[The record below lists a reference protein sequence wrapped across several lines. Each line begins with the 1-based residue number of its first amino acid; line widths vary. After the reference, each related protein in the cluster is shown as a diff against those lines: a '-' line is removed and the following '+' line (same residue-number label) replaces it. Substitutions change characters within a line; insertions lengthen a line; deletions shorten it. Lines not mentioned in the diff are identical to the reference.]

1 MKKRLAALL
10 LVLALLLTCVPVGVV
25 AEETD
30 PEQLPGE
37 GQEETAQAAVAEE
50 TVGETAIPR
59 EHDHKDDAHKCEHC
73 NQFVTWQK
81 WGDDEAEQTTL
92 PTAGHYY
99 LVAPIQVSAI
109 TDVKSSADLVL
120 CLNGYTVDARHTTYI
135 YRVGTNNSKTDK
147 AKVTISDCGAYWD
160 EAGVYHAGG
169 LINGK
174 GKDGGGAFFMRG
186 ASSLYMYAGKLTGHQ
201 NTQSSNSTG
210 YGGGAIT
217 SRNTAAIYL
226 ENVEISGC
234 STGTEGGAIGSRD
247 KVTITLKNVTIKN
260 NTATRAGGA
269 IYLDSADNKLT
280 ATDCIFENNTTA
292 VTGGAVSVLSGE
304 AVLTNCLLKK
314 NTATTDGGAV
324 YLTGENSE
332 LTATDCRF
340 EENTSTRRGGAIAM
354 LEGSS
359 ATVSGGA
366 FHKNTGTTLGGAV
379 YTNKSELTVQGTA
392 NAYLPLTENHGEAG
406 SNGGAIYAT
415 GDGDVLLQHISMTG
429 NTAATTG
436 GSALMVTG
444 GAQVTLADSS
454 VTGNENRTTGDY
466 RSAVYVAGAVSILTL
481 SGKVEIRDNGNS
493 DLYVQNNTYNRTND
507 DCWLVAEGMTEGTQ
521 VNLSTHTL
529 VEEDENDYLNTRILD
544 GQPASWKK
552 GWIVY
557 SGNQM
562 AVDYNREEDKFFFT
576 VNTSHLHCDCGDG
589 TDAHCSHAQ
598 IPYMPW
604 TDGDSLPASGAIYL
618 ETDVKLP
625 QSVAVNGH
633 LQICLNGH
641 TISAEYA
648 EQGDAKDRFFTLNN
662 ADRLTISDCTAK
674 TENGV
679 YTAGKLTGSSYTGV
693 MVANSSTSDNTAVI
707 DFYDGIF
714 TDNESSAGAAFSIQ
728 DGATLNM
735 YGGQISGNT
744 STNMGGAVYVGS
756 NGTFCMYGGKITG
769 NSAVNGTVYV
779 TGSTL
784 KLYGGTITGN
794 TVTGLGGGVYL
805 NKSPVTMGGTPVITG
820 NTAGGNAS
828 NLYLVGTSQITFDGM
843 GQGEQ
848 QIGIGADEAPRYLS
862 TDMGEENP
870 EKYFVAD
877 SQFRVLEVR
886 DNRLYLNY
894 TSDHGHCDCAGS
906 DSHCDHQQVAWAPW
920 ESTTTLPSA
929 EGYYYLLSDVT
940 VSNHTTFS
948 TGHVHLCLNG
958 HTVTAAGAENTKS
971 DRFYTLEKDAQLT
984 ITDCTAKTENGVY
997 KAGKLT
1003 GATGTAIMIPNQT
1016 TDGAVNNVVV
1026 NLYEGIITGNTITGT
1041 GGVINVQ
1048 DKAVFNMYG
1057 GEISG
1062 NTAKLAVAADGKATG
1077 GMGAAF
1083 YIGEAATL
1091 NIYAGAVTGNACEG
1105 SGTVYVTGGAALNM
1119 QGGKLSGN
1127 QAAQN
1132 AGGVMVTGN
1141 ESAMTMQ
1148 GGEISGNTAKSAG
1161 GVLVQIRGTLIL
1173 NGGKITGNSATSQG
1187 GGVFISTNSTL
1198 VMTGG
1203 EVTGNNAAGNG
1214 GGIALYGAAADIS
1227 GGKISGN
1234 TAANGGGLAAR
1245 LGERTVDGEK
1255 FTDVPT
1261 VVNMTGGEVSG
1272 NKASSVG
1279 GGVFTHGEGTTF
1291 HMADGAI
1298 SNNASPNGGGVITQ
1312 TGSVFHLKGGK
1323 LNGNTA
1329 AKGGG
1334 GVYVSYTSVFHQ
1346 SGGEIANNKADGNG
1360 GGIYALGSQLNL
1372 TGGKISGNDTKG
1384 SGAGIYANKYT
1395 RFAGK
1400 PNEITYTAQINLKG
1414 VAVENNTTPSNGAG
1428 ICTSKGAVVNMSSG
1442 SVSGNV
1448 SAKAGAG
1455 MLLQSGSK
1463 LNLTGGTISN
1473 NRAKNGA
1480 GVYISSDSFINMTGG
1495 SISYNAST
1503 SNCAGLYLLKCEAVL
1518 GGGTISHNTSE
1529 TIAGG
1534 IYVVGAQLKLCGTNI
1549 TDNTAKTNGA
1559 GICTT
1564 KRTVGGVD
1572 YFTDITMTGGTISGN
1587 STDGSGG
1594 GVLLQSKT
1602 TMTMSGGIVENNRTG
1617 KDGGGIYVSTNCTF
1631 HMNGGQ
1637 ILGNTAERNGGGLYN
1652 LKSTVNYNAGKIT
1665 GNTAAGNGGGIVMSG
1680 EGYVGNMK
1688 KDMVIT
1694 GNSSVNGGA
1703 LVVQGRYTLNMEDVN
1718 LTDNM
1723 ATTGNG
1729 GAIYLSTNSFLNIKG
1744 GTITN
1749 HNCDGYGGAIFST
1762 TNSTL
1767 NMQGTVISDNKAGY
1781 GGAISLGGT
1790 ATMEDLSVLGNEAV
1804 NEGGGIYC
1812 HKLKVGGLFEDHLI
1826 TVKNTVLE
1834 NNKAGTQGGGVY
1846 VLRGSKCLFDGLTVR
1861 ENTAGG
1867 EGGGLYV
1874 VDDTA
1879 MYNMTVTGNTSD
1891 GGYALYLAD
1900 SEYDGESYFIG
1911 IFKLGGVMVVKDN
1924 VGGDMYFGD
1933 QTAAAVDHMG
1943 LSEGTQMYITLHSGL
1958 LTQTLQG
1965 VYNYEGGDL
1974 QYIVTA
1980 GDRSVTDPEYDPQW
1994 NDRFNPTEPEEPAQ
2008 GDEEPD
2014 ATEKKTTSPLIWI
2027 MVGAGAVAAAVIAII
2042 CVVVAKKKKSAAGK

>member
-25 AEETD
+25 AEGTD

-37 GQEETAQAAVAEE
+37 GQEETYQAAVAEE
-50 TVGETAIPR
+50 TAGETANPK

-73 NQFVTWQK
+73 GQFVTWQK
-81 WGDDEAEQTTL
+81 WGDDSAEKTTL
-92 PTAGHYY
+92 PNGKGHFV
-99 LVAPIQVSAI
+99 LVDNIDVGSHVTT
-109 TDVKSSADLVL
+109 TDKADIVL
-120 CLNGYTVDARHTTYI
+120 CLNGYTVDGGDSKYF
-135 YRVGTNNSKTDK
+135 YRVGSKANDTSSL
-147 AKVTISDCGAYWD
+147 TISDCNR
-160 EAGVYHAGG
+160 EAGQ
-169 LINGK
+169 LINGYQ
-174 GKDGGGAFFMRG
+174 GDTSGAIYVRYNARF
-186 ASSLYMYAGKLTGHQ
+186 YMYAGKFVNNTNEQKSTLTGY
-201 NTQSSNSTG
+201 S
-210 YGGGAIT
+210 GGAIQV
-217 SRNTAAIYL
+217 RNTAQAEIK
-226 ENVEISGC
+226 NVEFSGNH
-234 STGTEGGAIGSRD
+234 TTAEGGAICIRDSGSVMLE
-247 KVTITLKNVTIKN
+247 KVVLKD
-260 NTATRAGGA
+260 NTADRLGGAIFLDSANCQLTAKNCIFENNQAAQSGGAIYIRGGTVSIENTSFTQNGAEADGGA
-269 IYLDSADNKLT
+269 IYLTGADSSVN
-280 ATDCIFENNTTA
+280 ATNCSFEENASTKR
-292 VTGGAVSVLSGE
+292 GGAV
-304 AVLTNCLLKK
+304 
-314 NTATTDGGAV
+314 
-324 YLTGENSE
+324 
-332 LTATDCRF
+332 
-340 EENTSTRRGGAIAM
+340 AM

-359 ATVSGGA
+359 ATITGGA
-366 FHKNTGTTLGGAV
+366 FKKNNATTLSGAI
-379 YTNKSELTVQGTA
+379 YTNKSDLTLQGTA
-392 NAYLPLTENHGEAG
+392 DAYLPLTENHGEAN
-406 SNGGAIYAT
+406 SNGGAVYAT
-415 GDGDVLLQHISMTG
+415 GDCDVKLQYVSMTG
-429 NTAATTG
+429 NTAAATG
-436 GSALMVTG
+436 GSALMATG
-444 GAQVTLADSS
+444 GAQVTLADSI
-454 VTGNENRTTGDY
+454 VTGNENQTTGDY
-466 RSAVYVAGAVSILTL
+466 RAAVYVTGAVSALTL
-481 SGKVEIRDNGNS
+481 SGKVEIRDNKNAN
-493 DLYVQNNTYNRTND
+493 LYVQNNNYNRTND
-507 DCWLVAEGMTEGTQ
+507 DCWVTADGMTEGSQ
-521 VNLSTHTL
+521 VMLHTHTL
-529 VEEDENDYLNTRILD
+529 VEEDEKDYLNTRILD
-544 GQPASWKK
+544 GQPASWTK

-562 AVDYNREEDKFFFT
+562 AVDYDKEADKFFFT
-576 VNTSHLHCDCGDG
+576 INTNHLHCACGDS
-589 TDAHCSHAQ
+589 TDTHCNHTE
-598 IPYMPW
+598 IPYIPW
-604 TDGDSLPASGAIYL
+604 TDETSLPTSGAIYL

-648 EQGDAKDRFFTLNN
+648 EQGDAKDRFFTLNSN
-662 ADRLTISDCTAK
+662 DALTISDCTAETK
-674 TENGV
+674 NGV
-679 YTAGKLTGSSYTGV
+679 YTAGTLSGSSYTGV
-693 MVANSSTSDNTAVI
+693 MVANSSTSDNSVVI

-714 TDNESSAGAAFSIQ
+714 TNNASNAGAAFSIQ

-735 YGGQISGNT
+735 YGGEINGNT

-769 NSAVNGTVYV
+769 NSAAKGAVYV
-779 TGSTL
+779 TESTL

-805 NKSPVTMGGTPVITG
+805 NKSSVTMGGTPVITG

-843 GQGEQ
+843 GQTEQ

-877 SQFRVLEVR
+877 SQFRLLEVR

-997 KAGKLT
+997 TAGKLT

-1016 TDGAVNNVVV
+1016 TDGAVNNVGV

-1041 GGVINVQ
+1041 GGVITVQ
-1048 DKAVFNMYG
+1048 DKAEFNMYG

-1062 NTAKLAVAADGKATG
+1062 NTAKFAVAADGKTTG

-1083 YIGEAATL
+1083 YAGEAATL
-1091 NIYAGAVTGNACEG
+1091 NIYEGVITGNTCEG

-1119 QGGKLSGN
+1119 HGGKISGN

-1132 AGGVMVTGN
+1132 AGGVLVTGK
-1141 ESAMTMQ
+1141 ESVLTVS
-1148 GGEISGNTAKSAG
+1148 GGEICGNSAKTAG
-1161 GVLVQIRGTLIL
+1161 GVLVQTRGTLQL
-1173 NGGKITGNSATSQG
+1173 TGGKIAGNTATGSG
-1187 GGVFISTNSTL
+1187 GGAFVSTNSFF

-1203 EVTGNNAAGNG
+1203 EIVDNEAAGNG
-1214 GGIALYGAAADIS
+1214 GGIALYGTTAEIS
-1227 GGKISGN
+1227 GGRIADN
-1234 TAANGGGLAAR
+1234 TAANGGGLVAR
-1245 LGERTVDGEK
+1245 LGDRTVDGEK

-1261 VVNMTGGEVSG
+1261 VVTMTGGQITG
-1272 NKASSVG
+1272 NKVSSVG
-1279 GGVFTHGEGTTF
+1279 GGVFTHGAGTIFTMEG
-1291 HMADGAI
+1291 GEI
-1298 SNNASPNGGGVITQ
+1298 SKNDAPNGGGVITQ
-1312 TGSVFHLKGGK
+1312 TGSVFNLLDGKITNNTALKGGS
-1323 LNGNTA
+1323 
-1329 AKGGG
+1329 
-1334 GVYVSYTSVFHQ
+1334 GVYVSYTSAWNM
-1346 SGGEIANNKADGNG
+1346 SGGEISNNKTEGNG
-1360 GGIYALGSQLNL
+1360 GGIYTLGAQLNL
-1372 TGGKISGNDTKG
+1372 TGGKVSSNYSKG
-1384 SGAGIYANKYT
+1384 LGAGIYANKYT
-1395 RFAGK
+1395 RLAGK
-1400 PNEITYTAQINLKG
+1400 PNEITYTAEINLKG

-1448 SAKAGAG
+1448 AAKAGAG

-1480 GVYISSDSFINMTGG
+1480 GVYISTDSFINMYGG
-1495 SISYNAST
+1495 SISYNTATASG
-1503 SNCAGLYLLKCEAVL
+1503 AGLFLLKCEAVL
-1518 GGGTISHNTSE
+1518 SGGNITGNATQTMG
-1529 TIAGG
+1529 GG
-1534 IYVVGAQLKLCGTNI
+1534 IYVMGSQLKLCGTNI
-1549 TDNTAKTNGA
+1549 TDNTAKNNGA

-1564 KRTVGGVD
+1564 KRTVGGVN
-1572 YFTDITMTGGTISGN
+1572 YYTNITMTGGTISGN
-1587 STDGSGG
+1587 KTEGSGG
-1594 GVLLQSKT
+1594 GVLLQSMS
-1602 TMTMSGGIVENNRTG
+1602 TMTMEDGIIEKNRTG

-1637 ILGNTAERNGGGLYN
+1637 IRDNTAERSGGGLYN
-1652 LKSTVNYNAGKIT
+1652 LKSTVNYNTGKIT
-1665 GNTAAGNGGGIVMSG
+1665 GNTAVSNGGGIVMSG

-1688 KDMVIT
+1688 KGMVIT
-1694 GNSSVNGGA
+1694 GNSAVNGGA

-1718 LTDNM
+1718 LTDNT
-1723 ATTGNG
+1723 ATGNG
-1729 GAIYLSTNSFLNIKG
+1729 GAIYLSNNSFLNIKG
-1744 GTITN
+1744 GSITN
-1749 HNCDGYGGAIFST
+1749 HNCDGYGGATFTT

-1767 NMQGTVISDNKAGY
+1767 NMSGTTISGNKAGY
-1781 GGAISLGGT
+1781 GGAMSLGGT
-1790 ATMEDLSVLGNEAV
+1790 VNMENATIAQNEAA

-1812 HKLKVGGLFEDHLI
+1812 HKLKAGGLFENHLI
-1826 TVKNTVLE
+1826 TVKNTVIE

-1861 ENTAGG
+1861 KNTAGG

-1879 MYNMTVTGNTSD
+1879 MYNMTVTDNTSD

-1924 VGGDMYFGD
+1924 VGGNMYFGN

-1943 LSEGTQMYITLHSGL
+1943 LSEGTQMHITLHSGL

-1994 NDRFNPTEPEEPAQ
+1994 NDRFNPTEPEAPAM
-2008 GDEEPD
+2008 GEEELDEIEVV
-2014 ATEKKTTSPLIWI
+2014 TVNPLIW
-2027 MVGAGAVAAAVIAII
+2027 VVAGAAAVAVAAIAVI
-2042 CVVVAKKKKSAAGK
+2042 VVAVSKKKKPAAGK